1 MAPPPKPGPKQDP
14 VPDPEQAQGRPQPAR
29 RSPGR
34 VPRRIMGK
42 LTTVANRI
50 VDRGELCV
58 CPVKERRCQNTLSS

>member
-1 MAPPPKPGPKQDP
+1 MDAAFLQSEVASGAP
-14 VPDPEQAQGRPQPAR
+14 V
-29 RSPGR
+29 PGR
-34 VPRRIMGK
+34 VPRSIMGK